1 MAETA
6 ETGPTVREVNGSDR
20 IEKGPALAHTTT
32 NISMTPELFEK
43 LYLTPKVPHAVEHA
57 GKFANAT
64 PLGFLGYV
72 RGDHRQ
78 LSPLL
83 RTDNGLDLLYRH
95 SHFQWY

>member
-6 ETGPTVREVNGSDR
+6 ATGPTYREVNSGAGSDR
-20 IEKGPALAHTTT
+20 IDKGPALAHTTT

-72 RGDHRQ
+72 GR
-78 LSPLL
+78 L
-83 RTDNGLDLLYRH
+83 
-95 SHFQWY
+95 